1 MKTKMTPWTQLAV
14 CSLASIAA
22 VATAQADDIN
32 SFKNGNLH
40 DATTWGADDGFGDG
54 TGPVPGDGDTAF
66 VSHRLVVDS
75 DVAFEANLV
84 IESDRLSVVGET
96 LTMGANI
103 TLNGSDA
110 FLIRGGGINLGGN
123 IMTMND
129 GKFNSQAGDNSITN
143 GDLAGSGTIL
153 LATNSGNIGQ
163 LVIADTVDTT
173 GFMGAFD
180 LTGGGLKL
188 AAISSAN
195 ASFGLI
201 ISDDG
206 VYANAADVAFSSL
219 TIAGGAVTAATYTRT
234 ELLQY
239 GFDNYGGADWSDFI
253 GGDDTY
259 EITVVPEPGTYALIG
274 GLLALASVMI
284 RRRR

>member
-22 VATAQADDIN
+22 VASAQAANIN
-32 SFKNGNLH
+32 SFQDGDLFT
-40 DATTWGADDGFGDG
+40 ASAWGTG

-66 VSHRLVVDS
+66 VNHKLVVDS
-75 DVAFEANLV
+75 DAAFEADLV
-84 IESDRLSVVGET
+84 IVSGRLNVINET

-103 TLNGSDA
+103 TLDGSDA
-110 FLIRGGGINLGGN
+110 FLIRGGVINLGGN

-153 LATNSGNIGQ
+153 LATKSTNIGQ

-195 ASFGLI
+195 ASFDLT
-201 ISDDG
+201 ISGTG
-206 VYANAADVAFSSL
+206 VYDNAANVAFTSL
-219 TIAGGAVTAATYTRT
+219 TIASGAVAADTYTRA

-239 GFDNYGGADWSDFI
+239 GSDNYSGADWSTFI
-253 GGDDTY
+253 ADGGGN
-259 EITVVPEPGTYALIG
+259 ITVVPEPGTYALIG
-274 GLLALASVMI
+274 GLLALSSVMI